1 MEVIMA
7 YNYEQEINGKV
18 YVYEIMSYWDKNK
31 KQARQRR
38 KYLGRKDQI
47 TGKIIDTKKKKG
59 SKPAKVFDFGN
70 CYFIEQIAKKIGIY
84 DLLKGIYSMQ
94 YKEII
99 ALVQYKISESAPLYL
114 TSNWSE
120 GNYIEALPEDI
131 TSQRISELLDRLGQ
145 DLESR
150 ILFFKEWIKIQKV
163 IKSIY
168 FDITSIS
175 TYSELLDL
183 AEWGYNRDKEKLPQI
198 NLGII
203 YGRESKLPLY
213 YTIYQGSIP
222 DTKTLK
228 NIIKYNKEYGIKK
241 TIFIMDRGFY
251 SKKNIEKLKDQE
263 MIIPLTFS
271 TKLSKELLKKHSR
284 SLTEMN
290 NIFRFNNRLYYYAK
304 DKTTIGG
311 INLFIHIYKD
321 KSKYN
326 EKETSFHLTL
336 LEIEERLNKDKY
348 TDKEEVLGVIEG
360 MFKGYSKY
368 FNIEKGKGKYLILK
382 RNLTTIKERIDR
394 FGTLILITN
403 IKGLR
408 KEEILTIQRNRDE
421 IEKAFDMMKNDLKSN
436 RLRVNSRERVEGSM
450 FITYLSLIITSYIQN
465 KLNSSEELKKYSKQ
479 GLIYE
484 LKKLKMVRYSNDLNI
499 LCETSKK
506 IRIILKV
513 FGIELP
519 D

>member
-1 MEVIMA
+1 MA
-7 YNYEQEINGKV
+7 YLFDQVVNGKI
-18 YVYEIMSYWDKNK
+18 YVYEIKSYWDKDK
-31 KQARQRR
+31 KQPRQKR
-38 KYLGRKDQI
+38 KYLGRRDPI
-47 TGKIIDTKKKKG
+47 TGKIINTKTKKG
-59 SKPAKVFDFGN
+59 SKPNRVFDFGN
-70 CYFIEQIAKKIGIY
+70 CYFIEQIIKDMGIY

-99 ALVQYKISESAPLYL
+99 ALIQYKISEAAPLYL

-131 TSQRISELLDRLGQ
+131 TSQRISELLNRLGK

-150 ILFFKEWIKIQKV
+150 ILFFKEWIKTQKV

-175 TYSELLDL
+175 TYSKLLDL

-198 NLGII
+198 NLGMI
-203 YGRESKLPLY
+203 YGRENKLPLY

-251 SKKNIEKLKDQE
+251 SRKNIERLKDQE

-271 TKLSKELLKKHSR
+271 TKLSKELLEKHSKT
-284 SLTEMN
+284 LNDMN
-290 NIFRFNNRLYYYAK
+290 KIFKFNERLYYYSK
-304 DKTTIGG
+304 DKINISG
-311 INLFIHIYKD
+311 IELFAHIYKD
-321 KSKYN
+321 KLKYN
-326 EKETSFHLTL
+326 EKENSFHLTL
-336 LEIEERLNKDKY
+336 LEIEERLNNDKY
-348 TDKEEVLGVIEG
+348 TDKEEIIDVIEG

-368 FNIEKGKGKYLILK
+368 YNIEKGKGKYLLLK
-382 RNLTTIKERIDR
+382 RNLTAIKARINR
-394 FGTLILITN
+394 FGILILITN

-421 IEKAFDMMKNDLKSN
+421 IEKAFDMMKNDLESN

-465 KLNSSEELKKYSKQ
+465 KLNSSEELKKYSKK
-479 GLIYE
+479 GLMCE
-484 LKKLKMVRYSNDLNI
+484 LKKLKMVQYSNEMNI

-506 IRIILKV
+506 IRVIFET
-513 FGIELP
+513 FGIKLP